1 PFAVWKDVTGKYS
14 NWTEISD
21 KGRGRYMPVFEM
33 VYNHFVIRK
42 GMQMPYTE
50 KVLQQIRP
58 EGYDRDQPAF
68 GSLLFNEARTKKNY
82 VDLVNPFV
90 DSHRSRW
97 FFFSSACRPFGMV
110 SLSPDTDTEHSWG
123 SGYLYDSKQIR
134 CFSHVH
140 NWQMSGV
147 AVMPT
152 VGEFKGHLGMNA
164 YQSAF
169 THDGEIA
176 KPGYHKVKLTDYD
189 ITAELTSTM
198 RVGFHCYTFPK
209 SDASYI
215 LFDTGAFLAHGST
228 AYSEVWKVSDK
239 EIAGWEMMERTGR
252 RPKDTPVYFYAQLS
266 KPMDKVVSWREG
278 RIESNS
284 NPERISGKNAGMA
297 VRFKTEK
304 DEKVMLKV
312 AISYVSVEQAR
323 KNMLAEL
330 SGWDFEQVKQSS
342 FSEWNDWLGK
352 IEVEGG
358 SREQQI
364 KLYTDLWHALL
375 GRHVVSDADGHY
387 MDMTADFPRIRQIPL
402 GDEGK
407 PLYNHHNFDAWW
419 GSHWSLD
426 ILWSMAYPE
435 VMDDFCNTM
444 IDMYRNGGL
453 IPRGPSGGNYTYVMI
468 GDPAAS
474 FFASAYNKGIRNYNA
489 ELAYEGLRKNA
500 FVGGIRDHA
509 GYEHGKTAHS
519 GGMKYYEERGY
530 VPDGRKDVEGMHT
543 TGASMTLEY
552 AYQDWCLAQMAKTMG
567 KLQDYEF
574 FMKRSKNY
582 RNLWN
587 PESGYMQPR
596 GEDGNWLPCFDPL
609 ELTEKGGFCESN
621 SAIYSHYVPH
631 DMAGLIELYGGA
643 GQYIKRLNANFEKSE
658 PYGFFRS
665 NKTKEGNWTDY
676 GNQPGTG
683 MAHLFSYAGAPWLTQ
698 KWVRKVKAA
707 YSDVTPYGG
716 YRDDEDQGQ
725 MGALGVL
732 MAIGLFEVDGG
743 CAEKPFYEITSPL
756 FDKVTIHLDNR
767 YYSGKTFQIITK
779 GNSTD
784 NMYIQN
790 ASLNGKKWNK
800 CWFYHEDF
808 IKGGT
813 LELKLGAK
821 PNKKWGVEELPPSF
835 ISSK

>member
-1 PFAVWKDVTGKYS
+1 MSQENIATGLRYLIK
-14 NWTEISD
+14 E
-21 KGRGRYMPVFEM
+21 GGRYMPIFEM
-33 VYNHFVIRK
+33 TYNHFVIRK

-50 KVLQQIRP
+50 QVLRQIRP

-68 GSLLFNEARTKKNY
+68 GSLLFNEAGTKKNY

-215 LFDTGAFLAHGST
+215 LFDTGAFLAHGPT

-323 KNMLAEL
+323 KNMLTEL

-342 FSEWNDWLGK
+342 FSEWNDWLGR

-387 MDMTADFPRIRQIPL
+387 MDMTSDFPRIRQIPL
-402 GDEGK
+402 GEDGK

-419 GSHWSLD
+419 GSHWSLN

-435 VMDDFCNTM
+435 VMDNFCNTM
-444 IDMYRNGGL
+444 IDMYQNGGL

-468 GDPAAS
+468 GDPAVS
-474 FFASAYNKGIRNYNA
+474 FFASAYNKGIRNYDA

-509 GYEHGKTAHS
+509 GYEHSKTAYS
-519 GGMKYYEERGY
+519 GGMKYYEEWGY

-596 GEDGNWLPCFDPL
+596 GEDGNWLPYFDPL

-643 GQYIKRLNANFEKSE
+643 DQYVKRLNANFEKSE
-658 PYGFFRS
+658 SYGFFRS

-707 YSDVTPYGG
+707 YCDVTPYGG